1 MRVADDQLQAR
12 VLVVDREPADARL
25 AESIL
30 AAAGC
35 ARIATTSDPRAA
47 MALQREGAFG
57 LVLLGVSIAHVDDCE
72 VIAEL
77 AAQRPNPPRILA
89 VTPDSEVSRRALQCG
104 ARDVVGK
111 AVLAA
116 ELPARVRNMLET
128 SCNANRRLQYLSD
141 RVLAVQEE
149 ERRMLSGELH
159 DDIGQSLL
167 ALRIGMHR
175 LAQNSVQGK
184 PRLLAECVDIVGAV
198 QDKIRELSVR
208 LHPPQLMQRGLAG
221 ALRALV
227 SRQRATTGLDIRCML
242 AGPGRGELAPA
253 VEIACY
259 RICQE
264 AINNATRHARARVIH
279 VRAQRERGGFCLSV
293 QDDGAGFDSD
303 ARRDAAGASGSLG
316 LISME
321 ERARL
326 AGGELELRT
335 APGAGTVVIARFARS
350 RALASAARS

>member
-1 MRVADDQLQAR
+1 MHVADDALRAR
-12 VLVVDREPADARL
+12 VLVVDREPADASL
-25 AESIL
+25 AEAIL
-30 AAAGC
+30 SAAGYG
-35 ARIATTSDPRAA
+35 RVATTSDLRAA
-47 MALQREGAFG
+47 TAMQREGAFA
-57 LVLLGVSIAHVDDCE
+57 LVLLGVSTAHPGDCE
-72 VIAEL
+72 VIVEL
-77 AAQRPNPPRILA
+77 AALRPDPPRILA
-89 VTPDSEVSRRALQCG
+89 MTPGPALSRRALQCG
-104 ARDVVGK
+104 ARDIVGK
-111 AVLAA
+111 AVLAT
-116 ELPARVRNMLET
+116 ELPARVGNMLET
-128 SCNANRRLQYLSD
+128 SRYANRRLQRLSD
-141 RVLAVQEE
+141 RILAVQEE

-159 DDIGQSLL
+159 DDVGQSLL
-167 ALRIGMHR
+167 ALQIGMHR

-184 PRLLAECVDIVGAV
+184 PQLLAECVDIVGAV

-208 LHPPQLMQRGLAG
+208 LHPPQLTQLGLAD

-227 SRQRATTGLDIRCML
+227 FRQRATTGLDIRCML
-242 AGPGRGELAPA
+242 DGPARGELAPA

-264 AINNATRHARARVIH
+264 AINNATRHAGASVIE

-293 QDDGAGFDSD
+293 QDDGTGFDSD

-335 APGAGTVVIARFARS
+335 APGVGCVVIARFAQG
-350 RALASAARS
+350 RALASATPA

>member
-1 MRVADDQLQAR
+1 MRVADDALQAR
-12 VLVVDREPADARL
+12 ILVVDRKPADARL

-30 AAAGC
+30 SAAGYG
-35 ARIATTSDPRAA
+35 RVATTSDPRAA
-47 MALQREGAFG
+47 VILQREGAFA
-57 LVLLGVSIAHVDDCE
+57 LVLLGVSTERLDDCE
-72 VIAEL
+72 VIIEL
-77 AAQRPNPPRILA
+77 AALRPNPPRILA
-89 VTPDSEVSRRALQCG
+89 MTPAPGVSQRALHCG

-111 AVLAA
+111 AVLAT
-116 ELPARVRNMLET
+116 ELPARARNMLET
-128 SCNANRRLQYLSD
+128 SRNANPRLQHLSD

-159 DDIGQSLL
+159 DDVGQSLL
-167 ALRIGMHR
+167 ALQIGMHR

-184 PRLLAECVDIVGAV
+184 PQLLAECVDIVGAV

-208 LHPPQLMQRGLAG
+208 LHPPQLTQLGLAD

-242 AGPGRGELAPA
+242 DGPGRGELAPA

-264 AINNATRHARARVIH
+264 AINNATRHAGARTIQ
-279 VRAQRERGGFCLSV
+279 VRAQPERGDFCLSV

-335 APGAGTVVIARFARS
+335 APGAGTVVIARFARN
-350 RALASAARS
+350 RALASGARF